1 MIYSMTGYGKDDFE
15 NTDYKISVEIKTV
28 NHKYC
33 NIYTRMPSALN
44 SIEERIKKYVKKRL
58 KRGRI
63 EINIYLTQKGDDQL
77 IIKPNFNVL
86 DQYYNTLTE
95 IKKRYKME
103 SDIDLNQ
110 LVKYDNVLSVEY
122 NTIDGE
128 EMFDLLKNI
137 LNSVID
143 SVVEMRQIEG
153 QKLEKDIQNNLDSI
167 EEYLEDLTLIS
178 DEIVVNHRINMRE
191 KINDLLEDIKV
202 DEDRIEQEVAIYAD
216 KTDINEEIIR
226 IRSHLN
232 QFKEMFNKG
241 GVIGKKMDFL
251 AQELN
256 REINTIGSKSPDI
269 NITNYV
275 VELKS
280 LVGKI
285 REQIQ
290 NIE

>member
-15 NTDYKISVEIKTV
+15 NEDYKISVEIKTV

-33 NIYTRMPSALN
+33 NIYTRIPSALN
-44 SIEERIKKYVKKRL
+44 SVEERIKKYIKKRL

-63 EINIYLTQKGDDQL
+63 EVNIYLTKKGDDQL

-103 SDIDLNQ
+103 SNIDLNQ
-110 LVKYDNVLSVEY
+110 LVKYDNVLSVDY
-122 NTIDGE
+122 NPIDE
-128 EMFDLLKNI
+128 EKMFDLLKII

-143 SVVEMRQIEG
+143 SVVEMRQVEG
-153 QKLEKDIQNNLDSI
+153 EKLEKDIENNLESI
-167 EEYLEDLTLIS
+167 EEILKDLTLVS
-178 DEIVVNHRINMRE
+178 DDIVKKHRVSMRS
-191 KINDLLEDIKV
+191 KINELLMDIKV
-202 DEDRIEQEVAIYAD
+202 DEDRLEQEIAIYAD

-226 IRSHLN
+226 IKSHLN
-232 QFKEMFNKG
+232 QFKDIFAKG
-241 GVIGKKMDFL
+241 GVIGRKMDFL

-256 REINTIGSKSPDI
+256 REINTIGSKSPDV

>member
-15 NTDYKISVEIKTV
+15 NEDYKISVEIKTV

-33 NIYTRMPSALN
+33 NIYTRIPSALN
-44 SIEERIKKYVKKRL
+44 SVEERIKKYIKKRL

-63 EINIYLTQKGDDQL
+63 EVNIYLTKKGDDQL

-103 SDIDLNQ
+103 SNIDLNQ
-110 LVKYDNVLSVEY
+110 LVKYDNVLSVDY
-122 NTIDGE
+122 NPIDE
-128 EMFDLLKNI
+128 EKMFDLLKII

-143 SVVEMRQIEG
+143 SVVEMRQVEG
-153 QKLEKDIQNNLDSI
+153 EKLEKDIESNLESI
-167 EEYLEDLTLIS
+167 ETILEDLMLVS
-178 DEIVVNHRINMRE
+178 DDIVEKHRISMRN
-191 KINDLLEDIKV
+191 KINELLMDIKV
-202 DEDRIEQEVAIYAD
+202 DEDRLEQEIAIYAD

-226 IRSHLN
+226 IKSHLN
-232 QFKEMFNKG
+232 QFKDIFATG
-241 GVIGKKMDFL
+241 GVIGRKMDFL

-256 REINTIGSKSPDI
+256 REINTIGSKSPDV

>member
-1 MIYSMTGYGKDDFE
+1 MTGYGKDDFE
-15 NTDYKISVEIKTV
+15 NEDYKISVEIKTV

-33 NIYTRMPSALN
+33 NIYTRIPSALN
-44 SIEERIKKYVKKRL
+44 AVEERIKKYVKKRL

-63 EINIYLTQKGDDQL
+63 EINIYLTKKGDNQL

-86 DQYYNTLTE
+86 DQYYKTLTE

-110 LVKYDNVLSVEY
+110 LVKNDNVLSVEY
-122 NTIDGE
+122 NPINEE
-128 EMFDLLKNI
+128 EMFDLLKVVV
-137 LNSVID
+137 NSVLD
-143 SVVEMRQIEG
+143 SVVEMRQVEG
-153 QKLEKDIQNNLDSI
+153 KKLEKDIQNNLDSI
-167 EEYLEDLTLIS
+167 AEILKDLSLLSET
-178 DEIVVNHRINMRE
+178 IVEKHRVNMRT
-191 KINDLLEDIKV
+191 KINELLTDIEI
-202 DEDRIEQEVAIYAD
+202 DENRLEQEIAIYAD

-232 QFKEMFNKG
+232 QFGEIFDKG
-241 GVIGKKMDFL
+241 GVLGRKLDFL

-256 REINTIGSKSPDI
+256 REINTIGSKSPDV

>member
-15 NTDYKISVEIKTV
+15 NEDYKISVEIKTV

-33 NIYTRMPSALN
+33 NIYTRIPSALN
-44 SIEERIKKYVKKRL
+44 PVEERIKKYVKKRL

-63 EINIYLTQKGDDQL
+63 EINIYLTQKSDDQL
-77 IIKPNFNVL
+77 NIKPNFKVL

-95 IKKRYKME
+95 IKKRYKMK

-110 LVKYDNVLSVEY
+110 FVRYDNVLSVEY
-122 NTIDGE
+122 NKIGE
-128 EMFDLLKNI
+128 DEIFDLLKFI
-137 LNSVID
+137 LNSVVD
-143 SVVEMRQIEG
+143 SVVEMRQVEG
-153 QKLEKDIQNNLDSI
+153 EKLEKDIQNNLESI
-167 EEYLEDLTLIS
+167 EKNLKALDLMS
-178 DEIVVNHRINMRE
+178 PEILVNHRMRMRE
-191 KINDLLEDIKV
+191 KINGLLTDINV
-202 DEDRIEQEVAIYAD
+202 DEERLEQEIAIYAD

-226 IRSHLN
+226 LKSHLN
-232 QFKEMFNKG
+232 QFKEMFDKG
-241 GVIGKKMDFL
+241 GVMGRKMDFL
-251 AQELN
+251 AQEFN

-285 REQIQ
+285 REQVQ

>member
-15 NTDYKISVEIKTV
+15 NEDYKISVEIKTV

-33 NIYTRMPSALN
+33 NIYTRIPSALN
-44 SIEERIKKYVKKRL
+44 SVEERIKKYIKKRL

-63 EINIYLTQKGDDQL
+63 EVNIYLTKKGDDQL

-103 SDIDLNQ
+103 SNIDLNQ

-122 NTIDGE
+122 NSIDE
-128 EMFDLLKNI
+128 EKMFDLLKVV

-143 SVVEMRQIEG
+143 SVVEMRQAEG
-153 QKLEKDIQNNLDSI
+153 EKLEKDIENNLESI
-167 EEYLEDLTLIS
+167 EEILRDLTLVS
-178 DEIVVNHRINMRE
+178 DEIVKKHRVSMRA
-191 KINDLLEDIKV
+191 KINELLADIKI
-202 DEDRIEQEVAIYAD
+202 DEERLEQEVAIYAD

-226 IRSHLN
+226 IKSHLN
-232 QFKEMFNKG
+232 QFKEIFSKG
-241 GVIGKKMDFL
+241 GVIGRKMDFL

-256 REINTIGSKSPDI
+256 REINTIGSKSPDV
-269 NITNYV
+269 NITNHV

>member
-15 NTDYKISVEIKTV
+15 NEDYKISVEIKTV

-33 NIYTRMPSALN
+33 NIYTRIPSALN
-44 SIEERIKKYVKKRL
+44 AVEERIKKYVKKRL

-63 EINIYLTQKGDDQL
+63 EINIYLTKKGDNQL

-95 IKKRYKME
+95 IKKRYKMK

-110 LVKYDNVLSVEY
+110 LVKNDNVLSVEY
-122 NTIDGE
+122 NPINEE
-128 EMFDLLKNI
+128 EMFDLLKVV
-137 LNSVID
+137 LNSVLD
-143 SVVEMRQIEG
+143 SVVEMRQVEG
-153 QKLEKDIQNNLDSI
+153 EKLEKDIQNNLESI
-167 EEYLEDLTLIS
+167 EEILKDLSLLS
-178 DEIVVNHRINMRE
+178 DEIVEKHRVNMRT
-191 KINDLLEDIKV
+191 KINELLTDIEV
-202 DEDRIEQEVAIYAD
+202 DENRLEQEIAIYAD

-226 IRSHLN
+226 IKSHLN
-232 QFKEMFNKG
+232 QFGEIFDKG
-241 GVIGKKMDFL
+241 GVIGRKLDFL

-256 REINTIGSKSPDI
+256 REINTIGSKSPDV

>member
-15 NTDYKISVEIKTV
+15 NEDYKISVEIKTV

-33 NIYTRMPSALN
+33 NIYTRIPSALN
-44 SIEERIKKYVKKRL
+44 SVEERIKKYIKKRL

-63 EINIYLTQKGDDQL
+63 EVNIYLTKKGDDQL

-103 SDIDLNQ
+103 SNIDINQ

-122 NTIDGE
+122 NPIDE
-128 EMFDLLKNI
+128 EKMFDLLKII

-143 SVVEMRQIEG
+143 SVVEMRQVEG
-153 QKLEKDIQNNLDSI
+153 EKLEKDIQNNLESI
-167 EEYLEDLTLIS
+167 EEILKDLTLLS
-178 DEIVVNHRINMRE
+178 DDIVENHRVSMRN
-191 KINDLLEDIKV
+191 KINELLMDIKV
-202 DEDRIEQEVAIYAD
+202 DEDRLEQEIAIYAD

-226 IRSHLN
+226 IKSHLN
-232 QFKEMFNKG
+232 QFKDIFAKG
-241 GVIGKKMDFL
+241 GVIGRKMDFL

-256 REINTIGSKSPDI
+256 REINTIGSKSPDV

>member
-15 NTDYKISVEIKTV
+15 NEDYKISVEIKTV

-33 NIYTRMPSALN
+33 NIYTRIPSALN
-44 SIEERIKKYVKKRL
+44 SVEERIKKYIKKRL

-63 EINIYLTQKGDDQL
+63 EVNIYLTKKGDDQL

-103 SDIDLNQ
+103 SNIDLNQ

-122 NTIDGE
+122 NPIDE
-128 EMFDLLKNI
+128 EKMFDLLKII
-137 LNSVID
+137 LNSVMD
-143 SVVEMRQIEG
+143 SVVEMRQVEG
-153 QKLEKDIQNNLDSI
+153 EKLEKDIENNLESI
-167 EEYLEDLTLIS
+167 EAILKDLSLLS
-178 DEIVVNHRINMRE
+178 DDIVEKHRVSMRN
-191 KINDLLEDIKV
+191 KINELLMDIKV
-202 DEDRIEQEVAIYAD
+202 DEDRLEQEIAIYAD

-226 IRSHLN
+226 IKSHLN
-232 QFKEMFNKG
+232 QFKDIFAKG
-241 GVIGKKMDFL
+241 GVIGRKMDFL

-256 REINTIGSKSPDI
+256 REINTIGSKSPDV